1 MVVTIEGAGDVEVDP
16 GTPLGTALAAVGAPA
31 AVWCGGAR
39 LDGGHRAGRPPFVE
53 GALLTLSP
61 GPDPSPPGGPHL
73 RVVAGPDAGAILSC
87 PRGELVIGR
96 DGARPLAD
104 PALSGRHLAL
114 DAAGRVRDLGSR
126 NGTLRV
132 RDGRTRRVGRRRRR
146 LRHDDLV
153 LAGASA
159 LRWIDPSATADD
171 AARAPV
177 APPRP
182 ATLLAGLGGATAGAV
197 AVGAATGRWTV
208 ALAMAVA
215 PLGLVVAALARARR
229 HASPPRPV
237 GIEALAGLPLPI
249 AVTGPQARGVVRA
262 IAVARRAA
270 APPPLHEGW
279 MRWLDDT
286 LGDGDLRLVP
296 AGGDP
301 SSEAATVIDTALG
314 EIRRDGRPAPW
325 HVAAV
330 APRTADAL
338 ARAQASA
345 RAAALPAVVRWADLP
360 PPAPP
365 PGPARRLV
373 ARIGL
378 DARGPVD
385 VDLDGDGPHL
395 LVAGTTGAGKS
406 ALLETLVAGLALGH
420 DPDRLGIAL
429 VDLKGGA
436 GLGGCA
442 ALPHVRG
449 MLTDLEPASA
459 RRALQGLAH
468 ELRERKRALAAA
480 GLPSW
485 AAWEAGPEAPPARL
499 LVVVDEFQELATL
512 DPGFLPELARLAAQ
526 GRALGMH
533 LVLATQRPA
542 GAVTPAIRA
551 NVSTVIALR
560 TATTAESQDLVG
572 DAAAAALPASAP
584 GRAVLLSPHGRTT
597 MQTLLPLADPR
608 PRVRPRGAPEPAS
621 RSLAGVAAARWR
633 DAPASAPLW
642 LAPEPAGRPVPA
654 GALGWLDL
662 PERRSRVPLV
672 WRPTAGPCI
681 VVGPRGSGRS
691 GTLDAIAAAVPG
703 AARLPSDPREAART
717 LALAASVRPPALLVD
732 DAELACAALEPLVR
746 GAAQALEDAARIVPV
761 ALACGPGW
769 GTRWAARAGLV
780 VVLGGLD
787 RVEQALWGVPP
798 GLAGLE
804 PEPGR
809 GVAVTARGAG
819 ECRIVRTPAAPGA
832 VLVRPLACPPD
843 LPARAVGVV
852 GDEARPL
859 VLPRSG
865 VVVVGPAGPARDDA
879 LRALASAGVEA
890 GVGARVGSGADVEVV
905 VEPTPMR
912 LRELAIIAPPGV
924 AEASPP
930 RGRVVVRRDGVLEA
944 AQLRAAGGS
953 SALVGAEGG
962 PAGDE
967 HRDAHDD
974 AERRD
979 GDAQRRADAGEVD
992 AGERLQRLPG
1002 EGR

>member
-1 MVVTIEGAGDVEVDP
+1 MIVTVEGAGDVEVDP
-16 GTPLGTALAAVGAPA
+16 GTPLGTVLTAVRAPA

-39 LDGGHRAGRPPFVE
+39 LDGGHRAGLPPFVE
-53 GALLTLSP
+53 GALLTLAP

-73 RVVAGPDAGAILSC
+73 RVVAGPDAGATLAC
-87 PRGELVIGR
+87 ARGGLVVGR
-96 DGARPLAD
+96 AGDRPLAD
-104 PALSGRHLAL
+104 PTLSGRHLAL

-146 LRHDDLV
+146 LRHGDLL

-171 AARAPV
+171 ATRAPV

-182 ATLLAGLGGATAGAV
+182 ATMLAGLGGATAGAV
-197 AVGAATGRWTV
+197 AVGAATGRWAV

-215 PLGLVVAALARARR
+215 PLGLAVAALVRGRS

-237 GIEALAGLPLPI
+237 GLEALTGLSAPI
-249 AVTGPQARGVVRA
+249 AVTGADAPAVVRA
-262 IAVARRAA
+262 IALACRAA
-270 APPPLHEGW
+270 APPPLHEDW
-279 MRWLDDT
+279 MRWLDGA
-286 LGDGDLRLVP
+286 LGDGEVRLVP
-296 AGGDP
+296 AGSDP
-301 SSEAATVIDTALG
+301 PSEAATVIDTDVG

-338 ARAQASA
+338 ARAQASTRPA
-345 RAAALPAVVRWADLP
+345 TLPAVVRWADLP
-360 PPAPP
+360 PPTPP
-365 PGPARRLV
+365 PGPGRRLV

-378 DARGPVD
+378 DASGPVD
-385 VDLDGDGPHL
+385 VDLDRDGPHL

-420 DPDRLGIAL
+420 DPGGLGIAL
-429 VDLKGGA
+429 VDLKAGA

-485 AAWEAGPEAPPARL
+485 AAWEAGPGSSPPRL

-560 TATTAESQDLVG
+560 TATPVESQDLVG

-584 GRAVLLSPHGRTT
+584 GRAVLLSPHCRTT
-597 MQTLLPLADPR
+597 MQTLLPLADAR
-608 PRVRPRGAPEPAS
+608 PTVRPCGGPEPAS
-621 RSLAGVAAARWR
+621 RSLVDVAAARWR
-633 DAPASAPLW
+633 GAPRSAPLW

-662 PERRSRVPLV
+662 PERRSRVPLA
-672 WRPTAGPCI
+672 WQATAGPCV
-681 VVGPRGSGRS
+681 VVGPRGSGRT

-703 AARLPSDPREAART
+703 AVRLPSDPREAART
-717 LALAASVRPPALLVD
+717 LALVPSARPPALLVD

-780 VVLGGLD
+780 IVLGGLD

-798 GLAGLE
+798 DLVGLA

-809 GVAVTARGAG
+809 GVAVTVRGAG
-819 ECRIVRTPAAPGA
+819 ECRIVRASATASDA
-832 VLVRPLACPPD
+832 LVRPLACPAD
-843 LPARAVGVV
+843 LPDRAVGVV
-852 GDEARPL
+852 GDDARPL
-859 VLPRSG
+859 VLPRAG

-879 LRALASAGVEA
+879 LRALECAGVEA
-890 GVGARVGSGADVEVV
+890 EVGERVGSGAAVAVV

-924 AEASPP
+924 AEPSPP
-930 RGRVVVRRDGVLEA
+930 RGRVVVRRDGVLET
-944 AQLRAAGGS
+944 AQLRAACGP
-953 SALVGAEGG
+953 SALVGPERG
-962 PAGDE
+962 PAGD
-967 HRDAHDD
+967 
-974 AERRD
+974 
-979 GDAQRRADAGEVD
+979 
-992 AGERLQRLPG
+992 
-1002 EGR
+1002 